1 MKPDLMEHLRKSMAK
16 PALSLNIEVAKD
28 EGVTDRPYSAAD
40 KYKRLAERN
49 PKLNEMKKLFDLDVD

>member
-1 MKPDLMEHLRKSMAK
+1 MEHLRKSMGNSS
-16 PALSLNIEVAKD
+16 LTLNIEVAKD
-28 EGVTDRPYSAAD
+28 ENTTDKPYSAAD